1 MTRAAELLL
10 ETARRGELHHS
21 IILHGPVASQLLE
34 LALETAMAL
43 NCENRIGDDDCPTC
57 RKVRRGAHPDV
68 HRIAV
73 EENRKMIAVDQIRA
87 MVSDAT
93 MRPYEG
99 RAKVFIVEAADAI
112 SGAGANAMLKTLEE
126 PSSGTVFMLLTRS
139 ADLLLPT
146 ICSRSQA
153 ISIQPQFDQSAVA
166 EAGSAGVPL
175 QLVRL
180 RREILAMPGLDS
192 DVAEAIAR
200 RVIDAVDRFASRR
213 DIGALLG
220 AASETVGSA
229 EPPAALTLIGLVL
242 RDLAT
247 LPPELALDP
256 AKSASIQ
263 SAIDPSTLLAAASIA
278 LRNAGRLEINADVR
292 LLAEQAMSRVARIV

>member
-34 LALETAMAL
+34 LALEAAMAL
-43 NCENRIGDDDCPTC
+43 NCENRVGDDGCPTC
-57 RKVRRGAHPDV
+57 QKVRRGTHPDV

-73 EENRKMIAVDQIRA
+73 EENRKMIAVDQIRQ

-93 MRPYEG
+93 MRPYEA
-99 RAKVFIVEAADAI
+99 RSKVFIVEAADAI

-126 PSSGTVFMLLTRS
+126 PSRGTVFILLTRS

-146 ICSRSQA
+146 IRSRSQS
-153 ISIQPQFDQSAVA
+153 ISIQPLFEESAA
-166 EAGSAGVPL
+166 GEAASSGVPL

-180 RREILAMPGLDS
+180 RREILSMPGLES
-192 DVAEAIAR
+192 DTAEAIAR
-200 RVIDAVDRFASRR
+200 QIIDAVDRFASRG
-213 DIGALLG
+213 DLGALLG
-220 AASETVGSA
+220 AASEAIANA

-247 LPPELALDP
+247 LPPELSLDP
-256 AKSASIQ
+256 GRSASIQ
-263 SAIDPSTLLAAASIA
+263 SAIDPAKLLAAASIA
-278 LRNAGRLEINADVR
+278 LRNAGRLEVNADVR
-292 LLAEQAMSRVARIV
+292 LLAEQAMTRVAM

>member
-21 IILHGPVASQLLE
+21 IILHGPVAPQLLA
-34 LALETAMAL
+34 LALEAAMAL
-43 NCENRIGDDDCPTC
+43 NCENRVGDDDCPTC
-57 RKVRRGAHPDV
+57 QKVRRGTHPDV

-73 EENRKMIAVDQIRA
+73 EENRKMIAVDQIRQ

-93 MRPYEG
+93 MRPYEA
-99 RAKVFIVEAADAI
+99 RSKVFIVEAADAI

-126 PSSGTVFMLLTRS
+126 PSRGTVFILLTRS

-146 ICSRSQA
+146 IRSRSQA
-153 ISIQPQFDQSAVA
+153 ISIQPLFEESAA
-166 EAGSAGVPL
+166 GEAVSSGVPL

-180 RREILAMPGLDS
+180 RREILSMPGLES
-192 DVAEAIAR
+192 DTAEAIAR
-200 RVIDAVDRFASRR
+200 QIIDAVDRFASRG
-213 DIGALLG
+213 DLGALLG
-220 AASETVGSA
+220 AASEAIANA

-247 LPPELALDP
+247 LPPELSLDP
-256 AKSASIQ
+256 ARSASIQ
-263 SAIDPSTLLAAASIA
+263 SAIDPSKLLAAASIA
-278 LRNAGRLEINADVR
+278 VRNAGRLEVNADVR
-292 LLAEQAMSRVARIV
+292 LLAEQAMTRVAT